1 MNDLATTI
9 TRRDEVFRQGSDL
22 KIAKGEGM
30 SFNALVELPCA
41 QTSYPVLPALVRGV
55 KP

>member
-9 TRRDEVFRQGSDL
+9 TVRDDIFRQDSDL

-30 SFNALVELPCA
+30 SLNALVELPCS
-41 QTSYPVLPALVRGV
+41 QTSYPVLPAVVGGV

>member
-9 TRRDEVFRQGSDL
+9 TLRDNVFRQDSDL

-30 SFNALVELPCA
+30 SLNARVELTCS
-41 QTSYPVLPALVRGV
+41 QTSYPALPVLLGGV

>member
-9 TRRDEVFRQGSDL
+9 TLSDYAFRQESDL

-30 SFNALVELPCA
+30 SLNALVELPCT
-41 QTSYPVLPALVRGV
+41 QTSYPVLPALVGGV